1 MVSGS
6 KLKCPS
12 KVSWGSLTFSLLQCN
27 LQQLFGKCTG
37 RDEKCGK
44 MWKNALVARFYI
56 LLIPF
61 TVLFYPN
68 EILLGPS
75 EIIIYQSEFKFYLS
89 EISLDQSEI
98 TFDLSELLY
107 YQSEKNI

>member
-1 MVSGS
+1 MVLGS

-44 MWKNALVARFYI
+44 MWENVENVEKCEKCADNPFSYI
-56 LLIPF
+56 LLLE
-61 TVLFYPN
+61 TYW
-68 EILLGPS
+68 
-75 EIIIYQSEFKFYLS
+75 QM
-89 EISLDQSEI
+89 
-98 TFDLSELLY
+98 FDLFTLQFQDLR
-107 YQSEKNI
+107 QVIGI

>member
-12 KVSWGSLTFSLLQCN
+12 KVSWRSLTFSLLQCN

-44 MWKNALVARFYI
+44 MWKNVLVTRFAI
-56 LLIPF
+56 LL
-61 TVLFYPN
+61 LANNN
-68 EILLGPS
+68 ECFDFDKI
-75 EIIIYQSEFKFYLS
+75 KD
-89 EISLDQSEI
+89 ISYV
-98 TFDLSELLY
+98 TYFDAKKLY
-107 YQSEKNI
+107 GWAISQ